1 MTTLFFVLGIV
12 FIVYELSVLKNPSA
26 EAKVIDKLRKDKD
39 YFSSDNLEVTKDERN
54 KGCIIVFAQM
64 FYFVWSILG
73 ILMATQWKSFVFI
86 FVVSIIAGFLSKI
99 YQKLNLYGKPLH
111 LFTKRIDALVCIL
124 LIVDIVLVHF
134 RDFSILNYLFCI

>member
-39 YFSSDNLEVTKDERN
+39 YFSSDNLKVTKDERN

-73 ILMATQWKSFVFI
+73 ILMATQWKSFALI
-86 FVVSIIAGFLSKI
+86 FAVSIIAGLLSKI

-111 LFTKRIDALVCIL
+111 LFTKRVDSLVCIF
-124 LIVDIVLVHF
+124 LIVEIVWLHF
-134 RDFSILNYLFCI
+134 RDFSILNYLFGI

>member
-12 FIVYELSVLKNPSA
+12 FILYELSVFKNPST
-26 EAKVIDKLRKDKD
+26 EAKVIDKIRKDKD

-73 ILMATQWKSFVFI
+73 ILMATQWKSFAFI